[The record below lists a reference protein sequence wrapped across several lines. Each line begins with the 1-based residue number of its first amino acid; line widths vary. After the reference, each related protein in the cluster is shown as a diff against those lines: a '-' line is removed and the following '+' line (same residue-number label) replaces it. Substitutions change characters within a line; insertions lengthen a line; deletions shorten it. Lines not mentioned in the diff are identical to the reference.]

1 MIYIYILLIM
11 DDLQLIYDNLYTLF
25 IDDDNSTL
33 SHNEYLEFKSLF
45 SDTIQTFFPEL
56 THFIPQLD
64 NILNIDIRYN
74 LIGIKPIAYDF
85 NQNFIR
91 CEDRDAFYDS
101 NYSIINRED
110 LTTRQKR
117 LFDQYKYLANLPQP
131 VQKSKEWF
139 DMRNNM
145 ITASNCGSVIGEC
158 KYTPIKALLID
169 KIGLGEKF
177 RENKFVYHGK
187 KYEKIAIMIYENI
200 YNSKVG
206 EFGLIQHPTISYL
219 GASPDGICMSLTLD
233 GKINKLIGRMLE
245 IKCPPARKIQSNGK
259 IKGDIC
265 PDYYW
270 IQVQIQLEC
279 CDLDECDFWQCHLIE
294 YESEKD
300 FINDPVDDLVHSQ
313 SEQYIQDI
321 DTEIDEPAIKIMID
335 KRNRK
340 GALIELLPIDQSKI
354 PKGDLVEWYGKYI
367 YPPTILLNE
376 SEYKNWINNTIQNLS
391 TLYPELI
398 IEYKFS
404 RIVYWKLQS
413 SHNELIVRQKEW
425 FEKNKEFYRI
435 FWNRVKY
442 YREHLEHAKY
452 DLIDRRLS
460 NDIFLKSTTDR
471 ITVKEPTTKKD
482 SIFIKS
488 NKQSNVEFLTSSEEK
503 PKIIK
508 KQSKD
513 EFLTSSEE
521 KPKIIKKQSNAK
533 VIYSPVDQPIIK
545 SIPKSKKLE
554 YINQIQK
561 IDVSSESEKIPNTPL
576 YKNNQ
581 PNTINDLELVIIGEN
596 RKKKHNKK
604 K

>member
-1 MIYIYILLIM
+1 M

-25 IDDDNSTL
+25 IDDDKSTL
-33 SHNEYLEFKSLF
+33 SHDEYLEFKSLF
-45 SDTIQTFFPEL
+45 SESILTFFPEL
-56 THFIPQLD
+56 NHFIPQLD
-64 NILNIDIRYN
+64 NILNTDIRYN

-101 NYSIINRED
+101 NYSVINRED

-131 VQKSKEWF
+131 AQKSKEWF

-313 SEQYIQDI
+313 NEQYIQDI
-321 DTEIDEPAIKIMID
+321 DTEIDEPAIKIIID

-340 GALIELLPIDQSKI
+340 GALIELLPIDRSKI
-354 PKGDLVEWYGKYI
+354 PKGDLIEWYGKYI

-471 ITVKEPTTKKD
+471 IIVKEPIIKKD

-488 NKQSNVEFLTSSEEK
+488 NKQSNDEFLVSSEEKPRIIIKQSNDEFLVSSEEK

-508 KQSKD
+508 K
-513 EFLTSSEE
+513 LT
-521 KPKIIKKQSNAK
+521 NAK
-533 VIYSPVDQPIIK
+533 VIYSPVEQPIIK
-545 SIPKSKKLE
+545 PKPRSKKLE

>member
-1 MIYIYILLIM
+1 M

-131 VQKSKEWF
+131 AQKSKEWF

-545 SIPKSKKLE
+545 SKPKSKKLE

-561 IDVSSESEKIPNTPL
+561 IDVSSESEKVPNTPL

>member
-1 MIYIYILLIM
+1 M